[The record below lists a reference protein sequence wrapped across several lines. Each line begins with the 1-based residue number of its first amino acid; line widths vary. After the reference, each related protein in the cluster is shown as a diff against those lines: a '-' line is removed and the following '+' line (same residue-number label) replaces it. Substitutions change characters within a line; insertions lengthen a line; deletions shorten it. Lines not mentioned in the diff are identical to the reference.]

1 MFCTP
6 SKKTTID
13 NQPPIEV
20 IITSPTKLVSVKD
33 GESTLDT
40 GEGIISEFKDVEDE
54 KDKFDPV
61 LSDTPIVE
69 EPKIPGKPKPKLKMG
84 IRKKQKFKYRG
95 LKGLSVSIRGTEERP
110 ITDADIKRE
119 KQKEIE
125 EEINKNFQFEST
137 ADGKG
142 AKPANPANDSLVK
155 GKSKKN
161 SVDGKE
167 NT

>member
-1 MFCTP
+1 
-6 SKKTTID
+6 
-13 NQPPIEV
+13 
-20 IITSPTKLVSVKD
+20 
-33 GESTLDT
+33 
-40 GEGIISEFKDVEDE
+40 
-54 KDKFDPV
+54 
-61 LSDTPIVE
+61 
-69 EPKIPGKPKPKLKMG
+69 MG

-161 SVDGKE
+161 NVDGKE
-167 NT
+167 KT